1 MGFIA
6 ERVQVIKSAVMTGR
20 AAYSRKLAQIYH
32 KYRIDDSLAMY
43 IIGVYGYEEIYKQ
56 EKKRLQEKDKLENDE
71 EAIK

>member
-32 KYRIDDSLAMY
+32 KYGIDDSLAMY